1 MYILKQSHSIRRTIF
16 IFLGLFFLAQAFL
29 PYAYCLEVPALKG
42 RVNDYG
48 NILSTATET
57 QLDHYLQQLEQTD
70 STQIAVLTIPSLE
83 GESLE
88 GFSLKVVESWKIGQA
103 ETDNGALLLVAVSD
117 RKIRIE
123 VGYGLEGSLTDLQAG
138 RIIRNVILPKFKQ
151 GNFDQGVI
159 DGVSAMIQTVKG
171 EYTPPESHSGKKKDD
186 PFGFLAILLLFFFFI
201 GNVLHRIFRKN
212 KLANALAGGIIAPL
226 LGTIFL
232 GFSLPLL
239 IVFILFGIIFG
250 LISSRLSTISG
261 RSGRSGYFYSGGGF
275 GSSSSGGFGGF
286 SGGGGGFGGGG
297 ASGGW

>member
-1 MYILKQSHSIRRTIF
+1 MLKRSHRTYRTLVFYLGILILTHAI
-16 IFLGLFFLAQAFL
+16 L
-29 PYAYCLEVPALKG
+29 PAAYCLEVPALKG

-48 NILSTATET
+48 NILSAATET
-57 QLDHYLQQLEQTD
+57 QLDQFLQQLEQTD

-88 GFSLKVVESWKIGQA
+88 GFSLKVVENWQIGQA
-103 ETDNGALLLVAVSD
+103 ETDNGALLLVAVGD

-123 VGYGLEGSLTDLQAG
+123 VGYGLEGTLTDLQAG

-171 EYTPPESHSGKKKDD
+171 EYTAPQSRSGKKQDD
-186 PFGFLAILLLFFFFI
+186 PFGLLAMLIFFFFFI
-201 GNVLHRIFRKN
+201 GNVLRKN
-212 KLANALAGGIIAPL
+212 KIASALVGGTVAPL
-226 LGTIFL
+226 FGTFIL

-239 IVFILFGIIFG
+239 FVLILFGVVFG
-250 LISSRLSTISG
+250 LIASKMHVVSG
-261 RSGRSGYFYSGGGF
+261 RSGRSGYIHTGGF
-275 GSSSSGGFGGF
+275 RSSSSGGFGGF

>member
-1 MYILKQSHSIRRTIF
+1 MYMLKRSNIIYRTLKF
-16 IFLGLFFLAQAFL
+16 CLGIIILAQVSL
-29 PYAYCLEVPALKG
+29 QHAYCLEVPALKG

-48 NILSTATET
+48 NIISAATET
-57 QLDHYLQQLEQTD
+57 QLDQFLQQLEQTD
-70 STQIAVLTIPSLE
+70 STQIAVLTIASLE

-88 GFSLKVVESWKIGQA
+88 GFSLKVVENWKIGQA

-151 GNFDQGVI
+151 GNFDQGII

-171 EYTPPESHSGKKKDD
+171 EYTPPKSRSGKQQDD
-186 PFGFLAILLLFFFFI
+186 PFGLLALLIFFFFFI
-201 GNVLHRIFRKN
+201 GRVLQRN
-212 KLANALAGGIIAPL
+212 KLASALVGGTAAPL
-226 LGTIFL
+226 VGTFFL

-239 IVFILFGIIFG
+239 LVLILFGVVFG
-250 LISSRLSTISG
+250 LIASKLHMVSG
-261 RSGRSGYFYSGGGF
+261 RPGRSGYISTGGF

>member
-1 MYILKQSHSIRRTIF
+1 MLKRSQIIYRMLICCLGI
-16 IFLGLFFLAQAFL
+16 IFLTLTGLQNG
-29 PYAYCLEVPALKG
+29 YCLEVPALKG

-48 NILSTATET
+48 NILSAATET
-57 QLDHYLQQLEQTD
+57 QLDQFLQQLEQTD
-70 STQIAVLTIPSLE
+70 STQIAVLTIPSLD

-88 GFSLKVVESWKIGQA
+88 GFSLKVVENWKIGQA
-103 ETDNGALLLVAVSD
+103 EIDNGALLLVAVSD

-138 RIIRNVILPKFKQ
+138 RIIRNVILPQFKQ
-151 GNFDQGVI
+151 GNFDQGII

-171 EYTPPESHSGKKKDD
+171 EYTPSKSHSGKKRDD
-186 PFGFLAILLLFFFFI
+186 PFGYLAMLIFFFFFI
-201 GNVLHRIFRKN
+201 GNALRKN
-212 KLANALAGGIIAPL
+212 KIASALVGGTVVPL
-226 LGTIFL
+226 FGTFIL

-239 IVFILFGIIFG
+239 FVLILFGVVFG
-250 LISSRLSTISG
+250 LIASKMHMVSGRSG
-261 RSGRSGYFYSGGGF
+261 RSGRSGYIHTGGF

>member
-1 MYILKQSHSIRRTIF
+1 MYMLKRSHLIYRTILSCF
-16 IFLGLFFLAQAFL
+16 GIIFLTLAGLQNG
-29 PYAYCLEVPALKG
+29 YCLEVPALKG

-48 NILSTATET
+48 NILSAATET
-57 QLDHYLQQLEQTD
+57 QLDQYLQQLEQTD

-88 GFSLKVVESWKIGQA
+88 GFSLKVVENWKIGQA
-103 ETDNGALLLVAVSD
+103 EIDNGALLLVAVGD

-123 VGYGLEGSLTDLQAG
+123 VGYGLEGTLTDLRAG
-138 RIIRNVILPKFKQ
+138 RIIKDVILPKFKQ
-151 GNFDQGVI
+151 GNFDQGII

-171 EYTPPESHSGKKKDD
+171 EYTPPKSHSGKKEDD
-186 PFGFLAILLLFFFFI
+186 PFGLLAMLIFFFFFI
-201 GNVLHRIFRKN
+201 GNLLRKN
-212 KLANALAGGIIAPL
+212 KLASALVGGTVVPL
-226 LGTIFL
+226 FGTFIL

-239 IVFILFGIIFG
+239 IVLIMFGVVFG
-250 LISSRLSTISG
+250 LIAAKLHVVSG
-261 RSGRSGYFYSGGGF
+261 RPGRSGYRGSGGF